1 MTEYS
6 QVKTSKKSRSGDL
19 DFYIGSRVKS
29 RRSALGISQD
39 KLGSYLGITFQQ
51 IQKYEKGANRISA
64 STLYSIANA
73 LSIDFSYFVD
83 GYQGCSSMHDENA
96 ISYEFNNLKKRESI
110 ELLRAY
116 YKILNPAL
124 RKKILDMIKAF
135 SSSLSK
141 DEETSLR

>member
-1 MTEYS
+1 MAGYS
-6 QVKTSKKSRSGDL
+6 QIKTGKKSHSGDL

-39 KLGSYLGITFQQ
+39 KLGSYLGVTFQQ

-64 STLYSIANA
+64 SALYNIANA

-83 GYQGCSSMHDENA
+83 GYRGRSSV
-96 ISYEFNNLKKRESI
+96 YEDDVPNYELDKLKKRESI

-116 YKILNPAL
+116 YKISNPAV

-135 SSSLSK
+135 STNLSK
-141 DEETSLR
+141 KEEQ